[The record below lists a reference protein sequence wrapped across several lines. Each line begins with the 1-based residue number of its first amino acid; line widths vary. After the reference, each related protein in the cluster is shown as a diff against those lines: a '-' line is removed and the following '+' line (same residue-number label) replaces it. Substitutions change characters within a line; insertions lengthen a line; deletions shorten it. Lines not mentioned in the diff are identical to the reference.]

1 MSQEDVSVKQHV
13 HILGPGTET
22 TTWKAAVMNY
32 CCKVHLWFSCHDM
45 LKCTW
50 CFSFLWFLSKFIF
63 RFVFFCFTIADV
75 YLRWCYYIN
84 LFRYDSVMTHILTQ
98 NSDTYMMSDVS
109 EVMFSDIL
117 NYCVHLFVL
126 GFSLSVSLTL
136 PYYFW
141 QSWKNQKNPD
151 HKIKDGY
158 SYTSTAN
165 KTVNCFLPPLSFLY
179 PIKSVTRTVNLWW
192 HVL

>member
-50 CFSFLWFLSKFIF
+50 CFSLLRFLSKFIF
-63 RFVFFCFTIADV
+63 RFVFFGFTIADV

-84 LFRYDSVMTHILTQ
+84 LFRYDSVMTHILTR
-98 NSDTYMMSDVS
+98 NSDTDMMSDVS
-109 EVMFSDIL
+109 EVIFSDIF
-117 NYCVHLFVL
+117 NNCVHSFVL
-126 GFSLSVSLTL
+126 GLSLSVRLTL
-136 PYYFW
+136 PFVFLTKLEEPKEPW
-141 QSWKNQKNPD
+141 PQNQRWVLIHIHCK
-151 HKIKDGY
+151 Y
-158 SYTSTAN
+158 
-165 KTVNCFLPPLSFLY
+165 NC
-179 PIKSVTRTVNLWW
+179 
-192 HVL
+192 